1 MFDVPRI
8 PIQGV
13 RRDSRNPRMRFILR
27 DRNTGIDYNPSGMS
41 GRILNVTH
49 CLAWGLS
56 NRDISQRL
64 FMNLD
69 FVGQYCS
76 KVYEELELTGNP
88 RITARV
94 QTSMI
99 YHHSIIIPIR
109 KEGRAW
115 IDGWTEL
122 TEISIR
128 SIDES

>member
-27 DRNTGIDYNPSGMS
+27 NRYTGIDYNPGGMS

-64 FMNLD
+64 GINLN
-69 FVGQYCS
+69 FVGQYNS
-76 KVYEELELTGNP
+76 KVYEELDLTGD
-88 RITARV
+88 THCSARV
-94 QTSMI
+94 IVSML
-99 YHHSIIIPIR
+99 YHQSTIIPIR
-109 KEGRAW
+109 KEHKAW